1 MKIYT
6 YKNQWGRT
14 VQIILKKGSYLEN
27 GNLAVQAFLA
37 ENGRPGEPYANIT
50 VNIEKLG
57 ENLAAV
63 DSNNLGAG
71 IVTFLE
77 HEGIA
82 KSLGIDVYSGY
93 CAYPIMD
100 FTTAAL
106 EEMEEM

>member
-1 MKIYT
+1 MG
-6 YKNQWGRT
+6 KN
-14 VQIILKKGSYLEN
+14 SSDYLEERKLF
-27 GNLAVQAFLA
+27 GEWEPGSTGIFSGKWQT
-37 ENGRPGEPYANIT
+37 GEPYANIT

-100 FTTAAL
+100 FTPAAL